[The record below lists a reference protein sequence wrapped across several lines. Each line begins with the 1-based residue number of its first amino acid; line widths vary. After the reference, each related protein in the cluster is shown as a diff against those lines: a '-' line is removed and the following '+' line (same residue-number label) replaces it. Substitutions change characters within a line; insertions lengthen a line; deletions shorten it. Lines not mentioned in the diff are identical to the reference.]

1 LAVLIPFTF
10 TLFFALQSVTGPGN
24 GSLAADGAPGRG
36 SQPVAFG
43 KDKTALPALG
53 GDYDKVLVW
62 SRGFGNMI
70 KMGEY
75 FFFGQG

>member
-1 LAVLIPFTF
+1 
-10 TLFFALQSVTGPGN
+10 
-24 GSLAADGAPGRG
+24 
-36 SQPVAFG
+36 
-43 KDKTALPALG
+43 LPALG